1 MKYWTLKFDVNGE
14 TNYAHVVTTSLD
26 KAIEYVRGKY
36 GDGAEVTYA
45 TSDEVEVY
53 E

>member
-1 MKYWTLKFDVNGE
+1 MKYWTMKFELNGE
-14 TNYAHVVTTSLD
+14 SNYAHVVAKTLA
-26 KAIEYVRGKY
+26 KAVEYVRGKY